1 MKTNI
6 VTDISSPIP
15 NVAKFWFSRY
25 DQNAVSQS
33 NCRIFKMYY
42 LKEEVN
48 DEVYFWYADKHRSL
62 LQVDTIIFGVC
73 NQAFPK
79 NSE

>member
-1 MKTNI
+1 MLSANQI
-6 VTDISSPIP
+6 
-15 NVAKFWFSRY
+15 AGF
-25 DQNAVSQS
+25 
-33 NCRIFKMYY
+33 FKMYY
-42 LKEEVN
+42 LKEEGD

-73 NQAFPK
+73 NLAFPK